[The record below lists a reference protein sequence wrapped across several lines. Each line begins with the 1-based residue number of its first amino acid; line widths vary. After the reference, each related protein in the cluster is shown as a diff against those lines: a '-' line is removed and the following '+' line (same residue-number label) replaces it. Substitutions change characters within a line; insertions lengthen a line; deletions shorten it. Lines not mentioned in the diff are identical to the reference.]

1 MKEAVS
7 PVCIQN
13 RRGSEPAIP
22 VRVSGNVLRGL
33 EYIVCIQ
40 LYPIVSKV
48 LSFLFRSYITMS
60 PYIGGKGGTVNSTHS
75 GLSSGKDWLP
85 CPWKGRSCS
94 RCYRWKLVKTLLGC
108 SSVA

>member
-7 PVCIQN
+7 PVCVQN

-40 LYPIVSKV
+40 LYPIVSNCIQ
-48 LSFLFRSYITMS
+48 SAQ
-60 PYIGGKGGTVNSTHS
+60 
-75 GLSSGKDWLP
+75 LP
-85 CPWKGRSCS
+85 
-94 RCYRWKLVKTLLGC
+94 V
-108 SSVA
+108 